1 MGAGLILALVV
12 AAIVVVG
19 LTAWLVS
26 LRQRSTG
33 DGTKAAQRRPRRTV
47 GPVLSVAS
55 APGFD
60 GTDRG
65 VEINARVGNDGGFTA
80 RGVNL
85 EAIVDEQV
93 VAATTVDVPAREEIV
108 VPLLVP
114 DSFVVD
120 RSGKAPRYTGRLALR
135 ATYGAATAT
144 WEES

>member
-1 MGAGLILALVV
+1 MILALVV
-12 AAIVVVG
+12 GAIVVVG

-26 LRQRSTG
+26 LRRGSKP
-33 DGTKAAQRRPRRTV
+33 DGAEAGQRRPGREI

-55 APGFD
+55 VPGFD

-85 EAIVDEQV
+85 EAMVDEQV
-93 VAATTVDVPAREEIV
+93 VSTTTVDVPAREEIV

-114 DSFVVD
+114 DSFVAD
-120 RSGKAPRYTGRLALR
+120 RSGKAPRYTGRFALR